1 VTTEQKFM
9 TADETDRYV
18 DGRIKQAMHPKRGV
32 IGQLGVLVTN
42 IAIIV
47 LIVLGIAVFLFVLR
61 INYGLPVPLPAN
73 IVGTAA
79 VTFSTAAAP
88 LPTARQ
94 VQQQP
99 ASMPAPPSSGADPW
113 PTLTPEPPTPT
124 QEAAP
129 PVALPNLVPSN
140 PDDNPGFNCG
150 VEPGMDPN
158 ATCDPGG
165 EIQSSSIPKKGPRHV
180 GERGSE
186 KIGPEEGGE

>member
-1 VTTEQKFM
+1 MTEQYM
-9 TADETDRYV
+9 TPDETDRYV
-18 DGRIKQAMHPKRGV
+18 DERVRQILKQHPKRGI
-32 IGQLGVLVTN
+32 IGRVWGLIVGL
-42 IAIIV
+42 IWLV
-47 LIVLGIAVFLFVLR
+47 LIGLVIAVFAFAAR
-61 INYGLPVPLPAN
+61 IQYGLPIPLPAN
-73 IVGTAA
+73 LVSTAA

-99 ASMPAPPSSGADPW
+99 SGGAPVIVGAPAW
-113 PTLTPEPPTPT
+113 PTLTPEPPTLT

-158 ATCDPGG
+158 ATCDPDG
-165 EIQSSSIPKKGPRHV
+165 EIQSSSIPKAGPHHV

-186 KIGPEEGGE
+186 KAGPEEGGE